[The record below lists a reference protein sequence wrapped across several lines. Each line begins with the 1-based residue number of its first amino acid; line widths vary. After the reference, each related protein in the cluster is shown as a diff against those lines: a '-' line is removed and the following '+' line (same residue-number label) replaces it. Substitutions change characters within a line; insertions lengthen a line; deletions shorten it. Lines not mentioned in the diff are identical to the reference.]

1 MQSLAAQHRAK
12 VEAGATVAP
21 ATTTGKPAQH
31 KHRLVWA
38 SLETDMKRL
47 SQVRS
52 KQRKAEIKREL
63 LPRYADHLTA
73 IINGADYRHDE
84 SLVTLCVWA
93 LDADDWHTALMLAAF
108 ALKHGMDSPQRF
120 KRSLAE
126 TLLEEA
132 AIQAKRQGFPS
143 HLRDHLQHLQELT
156 QGADI
161 ADEVTAKFYKA
172 FGLSLEHTDK
182 AAALVAFNTAQQYG
196 AQVKRN
202 IKRLEKGV
210 NHAA

>member
-1 MQSLAAQHRAK
+1 
-12 VEAGATVAP
+12 
-21 ATTTGKPAQH
+21 
-31 KHRLVWA
+31 
-38 SLETDMKRL
+38 MKRL

-52 KQRKAEIKREL
+52 RQRKAEIKRDL

-73 IINGADYRHDE
+73 IINGADYQHNE

-93 LDADDWHTALMLAAF
+93 FDAGEWRTALMLSAF
-108 ALKHGMDSPQRF
+108 ALQHGMNAPQGF

-132 AIQAKRQGFPS
+132 AIQAKRQGIPS
-143 HLRDHLQHLQELT
+143 HLCDYLQHLQELT

-172 FGLSLEHTDK
+172 FGQSLEHTDK
-182 AAALVAFNTAQQYG
+182 TAALVAFRTAQQYG
-196 AQVKRN
+196 AQVKRD